1 MLAATLAAA
10 KAVVDAKAEETVDA
24 KAEEVLAEA
33 PALPTRAS
41 HANNQVSIKATAIST
56 ARKGHARHAT
66 NSRAFRVKNNNAK
79 THAAPALTWASS
91 ATTSTNA
98 NRPAMC
104 LLASRP
110 LASRH
115 AAVAAAAAVAEV
127 VTAMAVAVA
136 AVVAE
141 AAIAAVAVAV
151 VETGAGAAH
160 ARAVA
165 VAVAAATRVAGFSAN
180 CPPTQATL
188 AVDEKAALG
197 CFFCAF

>member
-1 MLAATLAAA
+1 MAAA

-24 KAEEVLAEA
+24 KAEEVLAGA
-33 PALPTRAS
+33 LALPTRAS

-115 AAVAAAAAVAEV
+115 AAVAAAVAEV

-141 AAIAAVAVAV
+141 AAIAAVAVVA
-151 VETGAGAAH
+151 VETGAEAAH
-160 ARAVA
+160 ARA
-165 VAVAAATRVAGFSAN
+165 VAVAAATRVAGFSAD

-188 AVDEKAALG
+188 AVDKKAALG

>member
-1 MLAATLAAA
+1 MQAATLAAA
-10 KAVVDAKAEETVDA
+10 KTVVDA

-115 AAVAAAAAVAEV
+115 AAAAAVAEV

-141 AAIAAVAVAV
+141 AAIAAVAVVA
-151 VETGAGAAH
+151 VETGAEAAH

-165 VAVAAATRVAGFSAN
+165 VAVAAATRVAGFSAD

-188 AVDEKAALG
+188 AVDKKAALG

>member
-10 KAVVDAKAEETVDA
+10 KTVVDAKAEETVDA

-115 AAVAAAAAVAEV
+115 AAAAAVAEV

-160 ARAVA
+160 ARAVV

-188 AVDEKAALG
+188 AVDKKAALG

>member
-1 MLAATLAAA
+1 MQAATLAAA
-10 KAVVDAKAEETVDA
+10 KTVVDAKAEETVDA

-115 AAVAAAAAVAEV
+115 AAAAAVAEV

-141 AAIAAVAVAV
+141 AAIAAVAVVA
-151 VETGAGAAH
+151 VETGAEAAH

-165 VAVAAATRVAGFSAN
+165 VAVAAATRVAGFSAD

-188 AVDEKAALG
+188 AVDKKAALG

>member
-10 KAVVDAKAEETVDA
+10 KTVVDAKAEETVDA

-33 PALPTRAS
+33 PAPPTRAS
-41 HANNQVSIKATAIST
+41 HANNQVSIKATATNT
-56 ARKGHARHAT
+56 ARSRRGHRAT
-66 NSRAFRVKNNNAK
+66 SNHAFRVKNNSAK
-79 THAAPALTWASS
+79 THAARALTWASS

-110 LASRH
+110 LASHR
-115 AAVAAAAAVAEV
+115 AAAAVAVAGV
-127 VTAMAVAVA
+127 VTAMGVA
-136 AVVAE
+136 AVVVAAE
-141 AAIAAVAVAV
+141 AAIAAAVVAV
-151 VETGAGAAH
+151 VETGAEAAH
-160 ARAVA
+160 ARAVV
-165 VAVAAATRVAGFSAN
+165 VAVAAATRVAGFSAD

-188 AVDEKAALG
+188 AVDKKAALG